1 MLKLAFTKLMKKT
14 LLRRDQLLG
23 FLDGGVLGSQQ
34 FRNIL
39 LSMTLDRQE
48 KLKPLDIANID
59 AFHGLADYVIP
70 NLNLQ
75 VITLQCLVYIC
86 ASL

>member
-1 MLKLAFTKLMKKT
+1 MLLF
-14 LLRRDQLLG
+14 RRDQLLD

-34 FRNIL
+34 FSDVL

-48 KLKPLDIANID
+48 KLEPFDIANIY
-59 AFHGLADYVIP
+59 AFDGLADYVIP

-75 VITLQCLVYIC
+75 VITL
-86 ASL
+86 